1 MGLELTTDRYPLI
14 TSQTLYQL
22 HHATLWY
29 FNTLFEIAMNELSSG
44 YLKCL
49 CVKKDNNLFSLI
61 LFLFLL
67 ET

>member
-1 MGLELTTDRYPLI
+1 
-14 TSQTLYQL
+14 
-22 HHATLWY
+22 
-29 FNTLFEIAMNELSSG
+29 MNELSSG

-61 LFLFLL
+61 LFLL